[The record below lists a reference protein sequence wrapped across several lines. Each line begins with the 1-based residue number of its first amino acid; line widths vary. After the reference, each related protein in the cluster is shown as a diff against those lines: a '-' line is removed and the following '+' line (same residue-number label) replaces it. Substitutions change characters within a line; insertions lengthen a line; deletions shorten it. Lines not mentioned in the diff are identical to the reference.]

1 MPSQLYQELMGTTC
15 RCGQPKDSKK
25 TLCSRCYY
33 KLPPVMRMALYQR
46 MGEGYEE
53 AYERAS
59 KFLDSLK
66 VKECR
71 PIR

>member
-1 MPSQLYQELMGTTC
+1 MPVWR
-15 RCGQPKDSKK
+15 RCGEPKDSKK
-25 TLCSRCYY
+25 TLCSR
-33 KLPPVMRMALYQR
+33 MDLYQR

-53 AYERAS
+53 AYERVS